1 MFSKLRLEE
10 IFQEAKTDGVSKN
23 ISSKLYE
30 AYMNKGVKI
39 IKDSHSTRIET
50 SGINYYQEL
59 SVEQYE
65 LFNKGWLFGV
75 YTIAL
80 RKYQLHL
87 ERLDLKV
94 RDEMNSSKSMK
105 LLDGHKTHRHT
116 LNKKHEDVS
125 KKLHELTKNKT
136 NNYEQ

>member
-39 IKDSHSTRIET
+39 IKDTHSTRIET

-75 YTIAL
+75 YSL
-80 RKYQLHL
+80 SLKKYQLHL

-94 RDEMNSSKSMK
+94 RDEMNSSKSSMK
-105 LLDGHKTHRHT
+105 LLEGHKTHRNT
-116 LNKKHEDVS
+116 LNKKQQEVA
-125 KKLHELTKNKT
+125 KKLHELTSKK
-136 NNYEQ
+136 

>member
-1 MFSKLRLEE
+1 MFFKLRLEE

-39 IKDSHSTRIET
+39 IKDTHSTRIET

-75 YTIAL
+75 YSL
-80 RKYQLHL
+80 SLKKYQLHL

-105 LLDGHKTHRHT
+105 LLEGHKTHRNT
-116 LNKKHEDVS
+116 LNKKQQEVA
-125 KKLHELTKNKT
+125 KKLHELTSKK
-136 NNYEQ
+136 

>member
-1 MFSKLRLEE
+1 MFFKLRLEE

-30 AYMNKGVKI
+30 AHMNKGVKI

-75 YTIAL
+75 YTLAL

-87 ERLDLKV
+87 ERLNLKV

-105 LLDGHKTHRHT
+105 L
-116 LNKKHEDVS
+116 
-125 KKLHELTKNKT
+125 
-136 NNYEQ
+136 

>member
-23 ISSKLYE
+23 ISNKLYE

-39 IKDSHSTRIET
+39 VKDSHSTRIET

-59 SVEQYE
+59 SIEQYE

-75 YTIAL
+75 YSL
-80 RKYQLHL
+80 SLKKYQLYL

-105 LLDGHKTHRHT
+105 LLEGHKTHRHT
-116 LNKKHEDVS
+116 LNKKQQEVA
-125 KKLHELTKNKT
+125 KKLHELTNKK
-136 NNYEQ
+136 

>member
-1 MFSKLRLEE
+1 LFSKLRLEE

-23 ISSKLYE
+23 ISNKLYE

-39 IKDSHSTRIET
+39 VKDSHSTRIET

-59 SVEQYE
+59 SIEQYE

-75 YTIAL
+75 YSL
-80 RKYQLHL
+80 SLKKYQLYL

-105 LLDGHKTHRHT
+105 LLEGHKTHRHT
-116 LNKKHEDVS
+116 LNKKQQEVA
-125 KKLHELTKNKT
+125 KKLHELTNKK
-136 NNYEQ
+136 